1 MPGKGKVKGASMTN
15 PNHGIVTLASVGS
28 VAESL
33 DRLENLAKGRGMT
46 VFARIDFSKDAAAVD
61 MKLRTMQLLI
71 LGNTKGGTPLMQAVA
86 GTALDLPLKVL
97 AWQDDAGVC
106 QLSFN
111 QPEYLQQRHGFP
123 PALMSN
129 IAGLSALV
137 EAAAKE

>member
-1 MPGKGKVKGASMTN
+1 MTN
-15 PNHGIVTLASVGS
+15 LDHGIVTVTSSGS

-33 DRLENLAKGRGMT
+33 DRLEKLAKSRGMT
-46 VFARIDFSKDAAAVD
+46 IFARIDFSKDAAAVD

-86 GTALDLPLKVL
+86 QTALDLPLKVL
-97 AWQDDAGVC
+97 AWQDDAGIC

-111 QPEYLQQRHGFP
+111 QPEYLQRRHGFA

-137 EAAAKE
+137 EAAAKA